1 MLLIGTCEL
10 LIYLPDSHSLKDKR
24 GIISKLKFNL
34 RKKYN
39 ISISE
44 IDHKNLWK
52 KTTFAICCVSDS
64 RQIIDR
70 TMDSLIKE
78 IENNPKI
85 ELINYQV
92 STI

>member
-1 MLLIGTCEL
+1 MLIGVCEL
-10 LIYLPDSHSLKDKR
+10 LVYIPDCHSLKDKR
-24 GIISKLKFNL
+24 SIISNIKLHL

-44 IDHKNLWK
+44 INHKNLWK
-52 KTTFAICCVSDS
+52 KTTLAICCISDN

-70 TMDSLIKE
+70 TIDSLIKE
-78 IENNPKI
+78 IDNNPKI
-85 ELINYQV
+85 ELINYQI